1 MSKIKNRH
9 YTEENFQNDLEVKEY
24 IRKQKEEYMKAKENT

>member
-1 MSKIKNRH
+1 MSKIKNRQ